1 MLDDEQDEELRRLEL
16 EQAEFDNL
24 CQENTTANS
33 AIVSSPVSLEK
44 EQVDDEEEEE
54 EEDEETED
62 QRIIEQLQQQQ
73 HIQQQEPVYGS
84 LASSKPIS
92 KSDQV

>member
-54 EEDEETED
+54 EDEKTED